1 MKKLHFTAAVV
12 VLFASGT
19 ALFYARCSSPSFDQ
33 SLGFPLNQQ
42 VKTCSL
48 K

>member
-19 ALFYARCSSPSFDQ
+19 ALFYARCFFPSFDQ
-33 SLGFPLNQQ
+33 LLGFPLGQQ
-42 VKTCSL
+42 VITCSL